1 MNLVGRTCGLLILLS
16 LLVPF
21 AAPVAAQQ
29 QGGQYFPQTGHNV
42 IGEFWAFYQSVSD
55 AALVFGAPI
64 TEQFTV
70 SDGSGKTI
78 QYFERA
84 RFELDP
90 SKPAG
95 QRVQTTA
102 LGTLLYKPG
111 LPSVNLTT
119 PGACRVFPNGFG
131 VCYDFLKFYDQHGG
145 MERFGN
151 PISAFEFQQDGR
163 IIQYFEKARFEYY
176 PERGAGNTVRLADVG
191 RLYFNLV
198 EDPALLN
205 AVLPSSNIPRSG
217 VSVTSIKVTAF
228 VWRAVT
234 LPSDSQKVYV
244 VVLDQALKPVNG
256 ATGTVIVHL
265 TGGQDLSYPF
275 TTNASGIAI
284 LSDIQFSNQKPG
296 SLIQVDVRVTY
307 QGVEAST
314 STSFRI
320 WR

>member
-1 MNLVGRTCGLLILLS
+1 MNLLGKVCGILVLLS
-16 LLVPF
+16 LLGPLG
-21 AAPVAAQQ
+21 APVHAQQ
-29 QGGQYFPQTGHNV
+29 EGGQYFSQTGHNV
-42 IGEFWAFYQSVSD
+42 IGEFWAFYQSVAD

-64 TEQFTV
+64 TEQFTA
-70 SDGSGKTI
+70 SDGSGRTI

-95 QRVQTTA
+95 QRVQTTP

-119 PGACRVFPNGFG
+119 AGACRVFPNGFG
-131 VCYDFLKFYDQHGG
+131 VCYDFLKFFDQHGG
-145 MERFGN
+145 LARFGN

-163 IIQYFEKARFEYY
+163 IIQYFEKTRFEYY

-191 RLYFNLV
+191 RLYFNAT

-205 AVLPSSNIPRSG
+205 AVLPSSNIPRLDDTVASL
-217 VSVTSIKVTAF
+217 KVTAF

-234 LPSDSQKVYV
+234 LPTDTQKVYV
-244 VVLDQALKPVNG
+244 VVQDQALKAVSG
-256 ATGTVIVHL
+256 ATGSVTVHL
-265 TGGQDLSYPF
+265 SGGQDLTYSF
-275 TTNASGIAI
+275 TTNSSGIAI
-284 LSDIQFSNQKPG
+284 ISDIQFSNQTPG
-296 SLIQVDVRVTY
+296 VLVAVDVKVSY
-307 QGVEAST
+307 QGLEGSA